1 MARPDAFRYGVLAAV
16 VLVGTGLALVGPVIL
31 RTLIDRAAEGR
42 ASTES
47 VAALGALFLGVAL
60 AGQAIALITSYLAAV
75 ASWTTANRL
84 RLQLTRHVLDL
95 DEGFHRSHSP
105 GELIERIDGDA
116 SSVSEF
122 LSVVAVRVVAAIA
135 LVLGVVVVVFT
146 IAWWIGAAM
155 VAYVIGAAYV
165 VYRERERAVTES
177 ADERRAAA
185 ELYGGIEERLTAAE
199 DLRAAGAQTYAVG
212 RFAAETGR
220 YIDVTVRR
228 ERAFLSLWRNLN
240 MAIVS
245 GTVVALV
252 IGAFAVRAELMSLGS
267 AFLVYQYTARI
278 RQPLEDLSHDLNVVQ
293 KANGAM
299 RRVRMLLATTTA
311 LADNGT
317 VDPPVG
323 ALSIELDRV
332 SFHYGD
338 DREPVLHDVTM
349 GIGAGRSVG
358 LVGATGSGKTTTSRL
373 VARLVDA
380 SAGEVRLGGVPVMD
394 IPESTLRRRVALV
407 PQNVEL
413 IAGSVRDNLTLFD
426 NHDEA
431 AVDDALARVGL
442 DRFRGAAMT
451 TQLGPGGSG
460 LSAGEG
466 QLLALARA
474 WLREPDLVVL
484 DEPTSRVDPA
494 TEARLEQAV
503 AELLTGRTA
512 LVIAH
517 RLGTLDAM
525 DDIVV
530 LDGGR
535 VVESGPRAE
544 LVADP
549 QSRFAGLLR
558 RAAAE
563 PTSSALGVATSGS
576 GVT

>member
-1 MARPDAFRYGVLAAV
+1 MARPDSPRYLALITV
-16 VLVGTGLALVGPVIL
+16 VLVGTGLALIGPVIL
-31 RTLIDRAAEGR
+31 RTLIDRAVEGR
-42 ASTES
+42 ASTAS
-47 VAALGALFLGVAL
+47 VAWFGGLFLAVA
-60 AGQAIALITSYLAAV
+60 AASQVIALIVSYLAAV
-75 ASWTTANRL
+75 AAWTTANRL

-95 DEGFHRSHSP
+95 DEGFHRSHNP
-105 GELIERIDGDA
+105 GELIERIDGDS

-135 LVLGVVVVVFT
+135 LVIGVIAVVLT
-146 IAWWIGAAM
+146 IAWWIGLAM
-155 VAYVIGAAYV
+155 VAYVVGASWV
-165 VYRERERAVTES
+165 VYRERERAVNES

-199 DLRAAGAQTYAVG
+199 DLRAAGAQSYAVG

-220 YIDVTVRR
+220 YIEVITRR
-228 ERAFLSLWRNLN
+228 EQAFLALWRNLN

-245 GTVVALV
+245 GTVVALI
-252 IGAFAVRAELMSLGS
+252 IGAFAVRSGFMTIGS

-299 RRVRMLLATTTA
+299 RRVRALLTTTTS
-311 LADNGT
+311 LPDTGT
-317 VDPPVG
+317 IEPPAG
-323 ALSIELDRV
+323 ALSVELDQV
-332 SFHYGD
+332 SFRYANDG
-338 DREPVLHDVTM
+338 EPVLRDVT
-349 GIGAGRSVG
+349 IRVEPGRSVG
-358 LVGATGSGKTTTSRL
+358 LVGPTGSGKTTTSRL
-373 VARLVDA
+373 VARLVDT
-380 SAGEVRLGGVPVMD
+380 SEGEVRLGGVPVTA
-394 IPESTLRRRVALV
+394 IPEASVRRRVAVV
-407 PQNVEL
+407 PQQVEL
-413 IAGSVRDNLTLFD
+413 IAGSVRDNLTLFVD
-426 NHDEA
+426 HDDA
-431 AVDDALARVGL
+431 AVDTALDRVGL
-442 DRFRGAAMT
+442 DRFRGEAMHT
-451 TQLGPGGSG
+451 RLGPGGAG

-503 AELLTGRTA
+503 ADLLAGRTA

-525 DDIVV
+525 DEIVV
-530 LDGGR
+530 MEAGR
-535 VVESGPRAE
+535 VVEAGDRAQ

-563 PTSSALGVATSGS
+563 PMEAAT
-576 GVT
+576 